1 MFSLI
6 SFLFIVLLT
15 FRIFTI
21 CANVW
26 PNQLIT
32 TVESSLRIFAYLA
45 FADTN
50 SVSSITDVTS
60 NEVAICNNDG
70 KDAKL
75 ANISP
80 TKVH

>member
-15 FRIFTI
+15 LRIYTI

-26 PNQLIT
+26 PSQLIT
-32 TVESSLRIFAYLA
+32 TTESGLHIFIYLA
-45 FADTN
+45 LADTN
-50 SVSSITDVTS
+50 SVSSITDVAS
-60 NEVAICNNDG
+60 DEVAICNNDG

-75 ANISP
+75 ANIST